1 MPYLIDGNNLSYAL
15 ARLSKKDNFVPEKNC
30 NFVDD
35 LVDILEKFNQK
46 RKQKIFL
53 VLDSPDGFMDQ
64 YERNLIKIIYVPRNE
79 IYSSADDKI
88 IEILFNFFKDKR
100 GYSFTLISDDK
111 ELCQR
116 ARNILKNDRLFIKSA
131 FYFAKQLLSC
141 FSQKEDNFND
151 NQWKDNLTEELLEIW
166 SNK

>member
-15 ARLSKKDNFVPEKNC
+15 ARLSKNDNFIPEKNC

-46 RKQKIFL
+46 KKQRIFL
-53 VLDSPDGFMDQ
+53 VLDSPNGFMDQ
-64 YERNLIKIIYVPRNE
+64 YKRNLIKIIYVPRNE
-79 IYSSADDKI
+79 AYSSADDKI
-88 IEILFNFFKDKR
+88 VEILFNFKNKR
-100 GYSFTLISDDK
+100 GYSFTLVSDDQ

-131 FYFAKQLLSC
+131 FHFAKQLL
-141 FSQKEDNFND
+141 FYFPQKEDDFDD
-151 NQWKDNLTEELLEIW
+151 NQWKDDLTEELLKIW
-166 SNK
+166 GNK